1 MSPGEKGRKT
11 RVNLGDAQK
20 GLRERGP
27 RSSRLNME
35 RRKRE
40 RMESA
45 RVVGVFGSRAAA
57 EDTDGGPGYNVIRL
71 LPVERIASR

>member
-1 MSPGEKGRKT
+1 
-11 RVNLGDAQK
+11 
-20 GLRERGP
+20 
-27 RSSRLNME
+27 ME